1 MFCIHQNSN
10 YYKPS
15 RCVLTTPKWA
25 TTPPRCSVRKRYNE
39 CVSSTPE
46 PVCFLCTKV
55 ARFATILHPATG
67 DQHLATSGDIVARF
81 VSGGDIRHAPSQPD
95 AGCWMLDASVG
106 VSVGVSVGDS
116 VGVTCDRHKPRGS
129 KRAGPQAA
137 TASLLPASRGQR
149 PETSVLVTIKHN
161 AES

>member
-81 VSGGDIRHAPSQPD
+81 ASGGHQANRRPAPSQPD

-106 VSVGVSVGDS
+106 DS
-116 VGVTCDRHKPRGS
+116 VGGKRRCDLRATQAPGPRTRRTPSGH
-129 KRAGPQAA
+129 GV
-137 TASLLPASRGQR
+137 LASRIQR
-149 PETSVLVTIKHN
+149 PETGNISTCNNKT
-161 AES
+161 

>member
-10 YYKPS
+10 YYEPS

-25 TTPPRCSVRKRYNE
+25 NTPPRCSVRKRYSE
-39 CVSSTPE
+39 CASSTPE

-55 ARFATILHPATG
+55 ARFPAPSNRRPASRH
-67 DQHLATSGDIVARF
+67 QWRHSGDIVANTACPKPT
-81 VSGGDIRHAPSQPD
+81 GDQRQANRMQG
-95 AGCWMLDASVG
+95 AGCRVQDARERG
-106 VSVGVSVGDS
+106 
-116 VGVTCDRHKPRGS
+116 TCDRDKPRGS
-129 KRAGPQAA
+129 ERAGPQAA
-137 TASLLPASRGQR
+137 TASLLPASRDQR